1 MAQQQQQLNNWGRWG
16 NDDRI
21 GMLNLQSPESILRA
35 LRLVKKGKLY
45 NLSVP
50 LAEDGPQWPAFH
62 KTWQTTFLTTNSDPC
77 AFQVADDILTLVTHS
92 GTHMDALGHCWNDG
106 KLWNGR
112 SHEHVDSYGTRWAG
126 IENVRG
132 FVTRGVMLDIPRF
145 KGVEH
150 LQLGEVVTVEDMD
163 ACALAQQ
170 VEIQPGD
177 VLFVRTGW
185 YRVFKSNYDLWKLG
199 EPGPDAS
206 CTAWLKEK
214 NIIAIGA
221 DNSGVEAYV
230 AKTRPLLAP
239 RLHITALR
247 DLGVYLIEHV
257 DLEELAHDQVYEF
270 LFMAAPLRLPKAT
283 GCPMTPLAMI

>member
-1 MAQQQQQLNNWGRWG
+1 MEQQQIDNWNRWG
-16 NDDRI
+16 KEDQI
-21 GMLNLQSPESILRA
+21 GMLNLQTPESILRA

-50 LAEDGPQWPAFH
+50 LEAEGPQWPAFH
-62 KTWQTTFLTTNSDPC
+62 KTWQTTFLTTNPDPC
-77 AFQVADDILTLVTHS
+77 AFQVADDVLTLVTHS
-92 GTHMDALGHCWNDG
+92 GTHMDALGHCWNEG

-112 SHEHVDSYGTRWAG
+112 SHDNVDSYGTRWAG

-132 FVTRGVMLDIPRF
+132 FLTRGVMLDIPRF

-150 LQLGEVVTVEDMD
+150 LGLGEVVRPEDMES
-163 ACALAQQ
+163 CARSQR
-170 VEIQPGD
+170 VEIQAGD

-185 YRVFKSNYDLWKLG
+185 YKVFQTNYDLWKQG

-221 DNSGVEAYV
+221 DNAGVEASV
-230 AKTRPLLAP
+230 IKGRSPLSP

-247 DLGVYLIEHV
+247 DLGVYLIEHL
-257 DLEELAHDQVYEF
+257 DLEELAQDHAYEF
-270 LFMAAPLRLPKAT
+270 LFVGAPLRLPKAT
-283 GCPMTPLAMI
+283 GSPLTPLAIV

>member
-16 NDDRI
+16 NDDKI
-21 GMLNLQSPESILRA
+21 GMLNLQNSESIVRA
-35 LRLVKKGKLY
+35 MQLVKKGKLY

-50 LAEDGPQWPAFH
+50 LEADGPQWPAFH
-62 KTWQTTFLTTNSDPC
+62 KTWQTTFLTTNVDPC

-106 KLWNGR
+106 TLWNGR
-112 SHEHVDSYGTRWAG
+112 SHDHVDSYGTRWAG

-145 KGVEH
+145 KKVEH
-150 LQLGEVVTVEDMD
+150 LQLGEAVSAEDMES
-163 ACALAQQ
+163 CARAQRI
-170 VEIQPGD
+170 EIQSGD

-185 YRVFKSNYDLWKLG
+185 YRVFQSNYELWKQG

-221 DNSGVEAYV
+221 DNSGVEAYIR
-230 AKTRPLLAP
+230 TRWNP

-257 DLEELAHDQVYEF
+257 DLEELARDQVYEF
-270 LFMAAPLRLPKAT
+270 LFVAAPLRLPKAT
-283 GCPMTPLAMI
+283 GSPMTPLAIV

>member
-1 MAQQQQQLNNWGRWG
+1 MTQPQLSNWGRWG
-16 NDDRI
+16 NEDQI
-21 GMLNLQSPESILRA
+21 GMLNLQNPESILRA
-35 LRLVKKGKLY
+35 VRLVKKGKLY

-50 LAEDGPQWPAFH
+50 LEANGPQWPYFH
-62 KTWQTTFLTTNSDPC
+62 KTWQTTFLTTHADPC
-77 AFQVADDILTLVTHS
+77 AFQVADDILMLVTHS

-106 KLWNGR
+106 TLWNGR
-112 SHEHVDSYGTRWAG
+112 SHDHVDSYGTRWAG

-132 FVTRGVMLDIPRF
+132 FVTRGVMLDVARF

-150 LQLGEVVTVEDMD
+150 LKLGEVVSPQDMD
-163 ACALAQQ
+163 ACAKAQR
-170 VEIQPGD
+170 VEVRSGD

-185 YRVFKSNYDLWKLG
+185 NRLFKSDYELWKQG

-214 NIIAIGA
+214 NVIAIGA
-221 DNSGVEAYV
+221 DNAGVEAMI
-230 AKTRPLLAP
+230 AKTRSPHSP

-257 DLEELAHDQVYEF
+257 ELEELARDQVYEF
-270 LFMAAPLRLPKAT
+270 LFIAAPLRLPKAT
-283 GCPMTPLAMI
+283 GSPMTPLAIA

>member
-1 MAQQQQQLNNWGRWG
+1 MEQPQLNNWGRWG
-16 NDDRI
+16 NDDQL
-21 GMLNLQSPESILRA
+21 GMLNLQGPESILRA
-35 LRLVKKGKLY
+35 MRLVKKGKLY

-50 LAEDGPQWPAFH
+50 LEADGPQSPAFH
-62 KTWQTTFLTTNSDPC
+62 KTWQTTFLTTHPDPC
-77 AFQVADDILTLVTHS
+77 AVQFADDILMMVTHS
-92 GTHMDALGHCWNDG
+92 GTHMDALGHCWNEG
-106 KLWNGR
+106 TLWNGR

-132 FVTRGVMLDIPRF
+132 FVTRGVMLDIARF

-150 LQLGEVVTVEDMD
+150 LQLGEVVTTEDMD
-163 ACALAQQ
+163 ACALAQR

-185 YRVFKSNYDLWKLG
+185 YRVFKSNYELWKQG

-230 AKTRPLLAP
+230 RKQWSL

-257 DLEELAHDQVYEF
+257 DLEELARDQVYEF
-270 LFMAAPLRLPKAT
+270 LFVAAPLRLPKAT
-283 GCPMTPLAMI
+283 GCPMTPLALV